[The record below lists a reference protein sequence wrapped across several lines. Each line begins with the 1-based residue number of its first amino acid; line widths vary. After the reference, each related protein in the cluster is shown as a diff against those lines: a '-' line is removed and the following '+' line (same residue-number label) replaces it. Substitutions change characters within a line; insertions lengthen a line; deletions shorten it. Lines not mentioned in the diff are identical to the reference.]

1 MKLRK
6 LLRNT
11 NTLLN
16 SSWKSL
22 TRLKKSNISKFKRKS
37 LKSSAPHRTESVK
50 MLTAVPELFK
60 LERDLFTA
68 EQQTVSLSQISLEDV
83 LELAA
88 RQMEQSA
95 EMSYNTKPEVWTAEE
110 VYEEMN
116 FNGRNDKD
124 DDDEYMEMNF
134 RRL

>member
-1 MKLRK
+1 
-6 LLRNT
+6 
-11 NTLLN
+11 
-16 SSWKSL
+16 
-22 TRLKKSNISKFKRKS
+22 
-37 LKSSAPHRTESVK
+37 